1 MEYFN
6 DHNYEMPNTDSIDN
20 DTISSNEE
28 FSNSKRPE
36 DNENRNQPPRPF
48 PNVFALFARSLGIF
62 SVFCAVFGIFIGAFI
77 CGGLAIILAVL
88 SKGYNT
94 KMEKNAVIGLTAGII
109 GIVLQIG
116 TLIFSFYSII
126 HVPEFREQFN
136 SLYEQ
141 MYGEPVDDS
150 INEMLDEL
158 GFQDTEGGF
167 L

>member
-1 MEYFN
+1 MEFFSEN
-6 DHNYEMPNTDSIDN
+6 NNERPNTNTINDN
-20 DTISSNEE
+20 DTNTPGNNTTS
-28 FSNSKRPE
+28 
-36 DNENRNQPPRPF
+36 RPF
-48 PNVFALFARSLGIF
+48 PNVFALFARSLGVF

-77 CGGLAIILAVL
+77 CGGLAVILAVL

-94 KMEKNAVIGLTAGII
+94 KMEKNAVIGLIAGII
-109 GIVLQIG
+109 GIILQIS
-116 TLIFSFYSII
+116 TLIVSFYSII

-158 GFQDTEGGF
+158 GFPNTEGG
-167 L
+167 LL